1 MMILKLKSLFLLAS
15 LLLTIANVNANQAY
29 STPANTQL
37 NTSLSEAQFNDL
49 FIASLK
55 NDPNGR
61 QLLSVSDSLNIELY
75 SSHIE
80 LSAIINLDKVEQ
92 ISPEARA
99 NVERFDSFFLF
110 LDKNR
115 LNLKVIGEPVTRNGL
130 VGIRDNFSIQFGP
143 IPLSNDTL
151 RQLGLDV
158 AQANTTNLQL
168 EGLHVHD
175 IQLSEGYVD
184 LATSPI
190 NN

>member
-15 LLLTIANVNANQAY
+15 LLLTIANVNQAY
-29 STPANTQL
+29 STPVNTPL
-37 NTSLSEAQFNDL
+37 NTSLSESQFNDL

-55 NDPNGR
+55 NDPNGQ

-99 NVERFDSFFLF
+99 NVERFDSFFIF

-158 AQANTTNLQL
+158 AQANTTSLQL

-175 IQLSEGYVD
+175 IQLSEGHVD